1 MNSNTKELVD
11 KKLMQLFIYVRLA
24 IGAQECTE
32 KEMYE
37 YIEERAKHWQK
48 EINEMKEKDFVLLA
62 MMNVFDL
69 MRGEEC

>member
-1 MNSNTKELVD
+1 MNSNTKELID
-11 KKLMQLFIYVRLA
+11 KKLMQLFIYARLG

-48 EINEMKEKDFVLLA
+48 EINEINEKDFVLLA

-69 MRGEEC
+69 TRGEEC